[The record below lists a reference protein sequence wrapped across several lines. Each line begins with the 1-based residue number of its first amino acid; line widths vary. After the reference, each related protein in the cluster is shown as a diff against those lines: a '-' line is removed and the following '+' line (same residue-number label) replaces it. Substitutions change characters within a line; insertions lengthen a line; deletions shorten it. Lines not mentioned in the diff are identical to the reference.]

1 MKDFKLFENKA
12 IDEKY
17 YYKKHESGLSVYV
30 IPKNHGTAFAVFGT
44 NFGSVDNRF
53 CIDGK
58 EHTLPDG
65 IAHFLEHKLFENED
79 GIDTFKK
86 YAQYGASA
94 NAYTSSDKT
103 IYLFSATEN
112 IPESLEILL
121 DFVTHPYFTDE
132 TVKKEQG
139 IIGQEIRMYD
149 DNPGWRL
156 YFNTLTALYHNHPA
170 RIDIAGT
177 VESIAKITP
186 ETLYLAYNTF
196 YNLNNMALCVC
207 GNIDPERVLEVCDK
221 LLKEK
226 APEIS
231 PVRILPDEPE
241 NVAQKEISQKLRVSM
256 PLFCV
261 GVKDTDQPKESVS
274 LAKKQAEMDIILEL
288 LFGKSGDFY
297 NSLYESGLI
306 NSAFSASYEGHV
318 SFGFC
323 EISGYSNEPDKVY
336 EKILER
342 IEEVKRTGFDK
353 DDFERVKRVF
363 YASNIRSFNSTD
375 DIANGFISCLFKGYD
390 MLSYPEYISSVT
402 LSDIE
407 RRFTDTFV
415 ESKIVLSKILP
426 LD

>member
-1 MKDFKLFENKA
+1 
-12 IDEKY
+12 
-17 YYKKHESGLSVYV
+17 
-30 IPKNHGTAFAVFGT
+30 
-44 NFGSVDNRF
+44 
-53 CIDGK
+53 
-58 EHTLPDG
+58 
-65 IAHFLEHKLFENED
+65 
-79 GIDTFKK
+79 
-86 YAQYGASA
+86 
-94 NAYTSSDKT
+94 
-103 IYLFSATEN
+103 
-112 IPESLEILL
+112 
-121 DFVTHPYFTDE
+121 
-132 TVKKEQG
+132 
-139 IIGQEIRMYD
+139 
-149 DNPGWRL
+149 
-156 YFNTLTALYHNHPA
+156 
-170 RIDIAGT
+170 
-177 VESIAKITP
+177 
-186 ETLYLAYNTF
+186 
-196 YNLNNMALCVC
+196 
-207 GNIDPERVLEVCDK
+207 
-221 LLKEK
+221 
-226 APEIS
+226 
-231 PVRILPDEPE
+231 
-241 NVAQKEISQKLRVSM
+241 M

-342 IEEVKRTGFDK
+342 IEEVRHTGFDK